1 MTMGYALPK
10 ATYLNPIDWLLEHLQ
25 GTTYPLDYLMIIV
38 FAFVLVMFTISGYMS
53 LGIRFFFFRVWL
65 FVSCV
70 LFKLS
75 SYFFRQIYK
84 IVPSKTAPQAIL
96 TLFALLMATILGVNI
111 LFYSTFP
118 QYVTYGNQH
127 YLETVNGSSSMVAAG
142 VMAQMAGGN
151 GSSTMAT
158 TTMATTLANSSTTKV
173 ATTMATTLATTT
185 LAPIITTTIKPANV
199 TTVLTRC
206 TFAAPAGKEFR
217 KL

>member
-1 MTMGYALPK
+1 MYC
-10 ATYLNPIDWLLEHLQ
+10 LNFHPN
-25 GTTYPLDYLMIIV
+25 
-38 FAFVLVMFTISGYMS
+38 
-53 LGIRFFFFRVWL
+53 
-65 FVSCV
+65 
-70 LFKLS
+70 
-75 SYFFRQIYK
+75 FFRQIYK

-142 VMAQMAGGN
+142 MMAQMAGGN

-206 TFAAPAGKEFR
+206 TFAAPAGKEF
-217 KL
+217 